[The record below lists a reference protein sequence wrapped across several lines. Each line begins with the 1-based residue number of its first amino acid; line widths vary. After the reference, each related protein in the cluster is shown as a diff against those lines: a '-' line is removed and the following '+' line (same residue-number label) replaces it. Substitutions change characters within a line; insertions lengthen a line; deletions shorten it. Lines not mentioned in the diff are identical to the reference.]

1 MKICKGILYRRS
13 SQKNFRNPMCQIIKI
28 FCPLCAMKNIPQIM
42 SLINN
47 QEVPFDMG
55 KTLN

>member
-1 MKICKGILYRRS
+1 
-13 SQKNFRNPMCQIIKI
+13 MCQIIKI

-47 QEVPFDMG
+47 QEVPFDMW
-55 KTLN
+55 KTLNYSKPLK